1 MFLCFRARKYAENCL
16 TWVQKGNAASVSLQK
31 MADVE
36 VALTELTD
44 SYQSLLTSH
53 KKLRSRI
60 GMRDKRAREIE
71 AESAN
76 GAVPGDEASRL
87 AYKEQLRA
95 RLRSSGQLR

>member
-1 MFLCFRARKYAENCL
+1 
-16 TWVQKGNAASVSLQK
+16 VQKGNAASVSLQK

-60 GMRDKRAREIE
+60 GMRDKRERENE
-71 AESAN
+71 PLGAN
-76 GAVPGDEASRL
+76 GAVPGDETARL
-87 AYKEQLRA
+87 AYKERLRERLRA
-95 RLRSSGQLR
+95 SGQLR